1 MKKLSFFLILLA
13 TLNSCT
19 QTSNQA
25 TTGDVSTQKSLNT
38 DSLKTV
44 LMQADLSFSDL
55 SSQKGTHEAFMT
67 YVSDAGT
74 LLRPYHPPIV
84 GKDSIRSYL
93 YSRPD
98 SSFTL
103 TWKPSYADVA
113 ASGDLGYTYGT
124 YKLTIKNSKEFEEG
138 TYITIWKQDRS
149 GNWKFA
155 LDTGNP
161 GLSPAK
167 HLTN

>member
-1 MKKLSFFLILLA
+1 MQKFSFFLVLVVA
-13 TLNSCT
+13 LNSCT

-25 TTGDVSTQKSLNT
+25 ASDQSTSKPLNT

-55 SSQKGTHEAFMT
+55 SSQKGTHEAFMA
-67 YVSDAGT
+67 YVSDAGA

-93 YSRPD
+93 YAKPD
-98 SSFTL
+98 SAYTL
-103 TWKPSYADVA
+103 TWKPLYADIS

-124 YKLTIKNSKEFEEG
+124 YRLTVKHLKEFEEG
-138 TYITIWKQDRS
+138 TYITIWKQDAT

-161 GLSPAK
+161 GLSPEK
-167 HLTN
+167 QLTN